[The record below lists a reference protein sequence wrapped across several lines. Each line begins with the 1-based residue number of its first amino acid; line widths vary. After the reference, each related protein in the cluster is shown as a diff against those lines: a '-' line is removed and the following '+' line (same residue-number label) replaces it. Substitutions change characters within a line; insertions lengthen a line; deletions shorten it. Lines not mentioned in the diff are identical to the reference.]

1 MRLPDCVW
9 STVLLSEPLRQ
20 VGQLSR
26 SLGKSNKM
34 LRRLRGLINLKKDFE
49 KFCLSNLTFW
59 VRRENGI
66 LQVF

>member
-1 MRLPDCVW
+1 MRLGECVW

-20 VGQLSR
+20 VGQLDG
-26 SLGKSNKM
+26 SLGKSHKM
-34 LRRLRGLINLKKDFE
+34 LKRLRGLINLRKDFE

-59 VRRENGI
+59 VRRENSI